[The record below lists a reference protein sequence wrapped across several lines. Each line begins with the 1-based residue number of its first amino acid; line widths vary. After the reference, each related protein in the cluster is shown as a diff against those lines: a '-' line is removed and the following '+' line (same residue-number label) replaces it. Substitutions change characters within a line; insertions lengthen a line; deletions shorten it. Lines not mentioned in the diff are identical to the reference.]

1 MKEEKIIKKQGGK
14 VLDFQEAYLKK
25 LYLQD
30 LIVVLDIAIY
40 EKTFAELD
48 NPLVT
53 LTKQELIQ
61 LLESYGQDLVDAINK
76 VEHMIKKPK
85 EIEEQLVTEES
96 EEYIDDNFNIY
107 TKPKEEVDE
116 ND

>member
-1 MKEEKIIKKQGGK
+1 
-14 VLDFQEAYLKK
+14 
-25 LYLQD
+25 
-30 LIVVLDIAIY
+30 
-40 EKTFAELD
+40 
-48 NPLVT
+48 
-53 LTKQELIQ
+53 
-61 LLESYGQDLVDAINK
+61 
-76 VEHMIKKPK
+76 MIKKPK